1 MLQLKHLGR
10 EQLIETARPTA
21 QYLNFNMFMVFRY
34 IIVVV
39 WQLERKLC
47 VPLEV
52 VECSYPTAETGYLSK
67 MKRYQQSHV

>member
-21 QYLNFNMFMVFRY
+21 QYLNLNMFMVFRY

-39 WQLERKLC
+39 
-47 VPLEV
+47 
-52 VECSYPTAETGYLSK
+52 
-67 MKRYQQSHV
+67 

>member
-39 WQLERKLC
+39 
-47 VPLEV
+47 
-52 VECSYPTAETGYLSK
+52 
-67 MKRYQQSHV
+67 